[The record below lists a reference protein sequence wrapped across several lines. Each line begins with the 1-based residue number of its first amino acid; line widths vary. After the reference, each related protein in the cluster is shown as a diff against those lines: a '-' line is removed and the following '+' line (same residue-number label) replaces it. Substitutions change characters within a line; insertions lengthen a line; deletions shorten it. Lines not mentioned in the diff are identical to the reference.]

1 MAFEYKISA
10 LPIGA
15 MTLHNMLYLYPSFA
29 NVSVN
34 PTCASLAAGEV

>member
-1 MAFEYKISA
+1 MVGAV
-10 LPIGA
+10 PIGA

-34 PTCASLAAGEV
+34 PTCESFAAGEVNDLS